1 MKRAGQIVLF
11 NFPQTDLGIGKSRPA
26 LLLAQLPGNYDDW
39 LICMISS
46 NLNQYVEGFDEI
58 INEDSP
64 DFVRSGLR
72 TASVIRTTRLA
83 VVSGEILI
91 GTIGEISPDR
101 LMRLKNN
108 LGDWIKNVQNR

>member
-1 MKRAGQIVLF
+1 MKRPGQIVVF
-11 NFPQTDLGIGKSRPA
+11 NFPQTDLGVGKQRPA
-26 LLLAQLPGNYDDW
+26 LLLAPLPGNYDDW

-46 NLNQYVEGFDEI
+46 NLNQYVEGLDEI
-58 INEDSP
+58 INENSP
-64 DFVRSGLR
+64 DFVRSGLK

-83 VVSGEILI
+83 VVSGAILI

-101 LMRLKNN
+101 LMLVKNN

>member
-1 MKRAGQIVLF
+1 MKSAGQIVLF
-11 NFPQTDLGIGKSRPA
+11 NFPQTDLGVGKPRPV
-26 LLLAQLPGNYDDW
+26 LLLTQLPGNYDDW

-64 DFVRSGLR
+64 DFVCSGLK

-101 LMRLKNN
+101 LIRVKNN
-108 LGDWIKNVQNR
+108 LGNWIKNVQNR

>member
-11 NFPQTDLGIGKSRPA
+11 NFPQTDLGVGKRRPA
-26 LLLAQLPGNYDDW
+26 LLLAPLPGNYDDW

-46 NLNQYVEGFDEI
+46 NLNQYVEDFDEI

-64 DFVRSGLR
+64 DFVRSGLK

-83 VVSGEILI
+83 VVSGAILI

-101 LMRLKNN
+101 LMRVKNN